1 MTTGSVRA
9 SEAER
14 KLFAQRTRWWNST
27 GGGSKAQGGS
37 AGRGGGAGAIKAGDG
52 GARFR
57 VEWPEL
63 DEENAKWMAEKRINP
78 VNGLPLASS
87 SQPQC
92 SPDMAGLRKRVHNSA
107 TTVGAVAQQTQVA
120 REAGQ
125 SWMGRNKWRILI
137 GTLVSYIIVARVLGD
152 GSLSTAV

>member
-27 GGGSKAQGGS
+27 GGGSKAQGSGTKG
-37 AGRGGGAGAIKAGDG
+37 AGAGAIKAGDG
-52 GARFR
+52 GTKFR
-57 VEWPEL
+57 QEWPEL
-63 DEENAKWMAEKRINP
+63 DEENLQWMKEKRINP
-78 VNGLPLASS
+78 QNGLPLASS

-92 SPDMAGLRKRVHNSA
+92 SPDMVGLRKRVHNSA
-107 TTVGAVAQQTQVA
+107 STVGAVAQQTQVA

-125 SWMGRNKWRILI
+125 SWLGRNKWRILI
-137 GTLVSYIIVARVLGD
+137 GTLVTYIIVARVLGD
-152 GSLSTAV
+152 GSLSTPA